1 MTDTLNSTRDKRLL
15 WTCAGSS
22 AELQDTAE
30 AFDLSTR
37 VCTVPDLGGLVRP
50 VAGDVVAIDLDAD
63 PAGGLAA
70 IRQLHT
76 RVPGA
81 AILAAATDVDDE
93 LMRSALAAGAVDVL
107 ALPVTAHELR
117 KALLRSTHVRRPT
130 PSNVSGHVISVY
142 GARGGLGATT
152 LAVNLAFKL
161 DGVTD
166 HEVALFDLD
175 LQRGDVAAF
184 CDLNP
189 VHSVANLATAP
200 SEVDDAFLASTLV
213 RHARGVSILA
223 APATIE
229 EADLVTEHEVE
240 VALRLLRARC
250 AYTVIDTPRSLT
262 ASVVTALEQSD
273 RILLLS
279 DLSVPSVRAA
289 RRALEL
295 FGRLKIPLEH
305 VDLVITEAVAGPV
318 DVRKAVEVIGKEVF
332 AVLPKDDAAGAAM
345 NDGVPLNGRPTRLAV
360 AVDTLAR
367 RLANVPAAPKGRG
380 LLQRFLP
387 KGARP

>member
-1 MTDTLNSTRDKRLL
+1 
-15 WTCAGSS
+15 
-22 AELQDTAE
+22 
-30 AFDLSTR
+30 
-37 VCTVPDLGGLVRP
+37 
-50 VAGDVVAIDLDAD
+50 
-63 PAGGLAA
+63 
-70 IRQLHT
+70 
-76 RVPGA
+76 
-81 AILAAATDVDDE
+81 
-93 LMRSALAAGAVDVL
+93 
-107 ALPVTAHELR
+107 
-117 KALLRSTHVRRPT
+117 
-130 PSNVSGHVISVY
+130 VY